1 VIPDNS
7 DEAPML
13 ILCGTG
19 KTGRRLVERLTA
31 RGRAMRVG
39 SRSAAPPF
47 DVEDRSTVFMST
59 LAARS
64 VPQEAEDAPETAATG
79 IWDVPALAGV
89 L

>member
-19 KTGRRLVERLTA
+19 KTGRRVVERLTA

-39 SRSAAPPF
+39 SRSAAPF
-47 DVEDRSTVFMST
+47 DVEDRSTAFMST

-79 IWDVPALAGV
+79 VWDVPALAGV